1 MIYDWG
7 QYDIYCWGGGGV
19 IMQGQMTFIWLELF
33 DKGMH

>member
-7 QYDIYCWGGGGV
+7 QYDIYCWGGGV
-19 IMQGQMTFIWLELF
+19 ILQGQMTFIWLELF

>member
-19 IMQGQMTFIWLELF
+19 IMQHAGTDDIYMARVV
-33 DKGMH
+33 